1 MEEKNT
7 IKKKILWD
15 TREPVYTGLRHMQLI
30 QSIPK
35 IVWGELSTG
44 LWTMFCLSEMGCLT
58 VLCSQMALMKSSLI
72 LKNFI
77 EIILAPSLKEK

>member
-1 MEEKNT
+1 
-7 IKKKILWD
+7 
-15 TREPVYTGLRHMQLI
+15 
-30 QSIPK
+30 
-35 IVWGELSTG
+35 
-44 LWTMFCLSEMGCLT
+44 MFCLSEMGCLT